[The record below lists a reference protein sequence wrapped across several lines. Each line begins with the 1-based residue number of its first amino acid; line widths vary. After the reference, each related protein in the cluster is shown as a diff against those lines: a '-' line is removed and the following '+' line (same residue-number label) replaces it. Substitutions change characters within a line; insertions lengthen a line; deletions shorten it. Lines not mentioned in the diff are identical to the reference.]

1 MGIFLMPFALLLKFF
16 YDFFQSYGIALIL
29 FALIIKLVLFPFSL
43 NGGTIVGIFLM
54 PFALLLKFFYDFFQ
68 SYGIALILF
77 ALIIKLVLF
86 PFSLKGKKS
95 MIQMNLLSG
104 KMQQLQKQY
113 GKDRERYN
121 LEIQKLYE
129 KEKVNPMSGCLWS
142 FIPILFLM
150 VLYGI
155 IREPLTYFMG
165 LTMEQIQLIAQELD
179 WQTVAVSSG
188 WITPAAM
195 EKLVQQMADGKI
207 TSVFQNGAYNQ
218 MYLASMINPDNLAAL
233 QTLLGDAGS
242 KLFVM
247 DFSFLGIN
255 LASIPKWN
263 FWTAGF
269 GWDSI
274 GLFLLP
280 LVSVGISLLSMQV
293 SLKTNQMNN
302 QVQDETAAKTNRT
315 MMIMM
320 PLMSLWI
327 GFTVPAGLSVY
338 WIAQYIFTIF
348 QEIICGKLLK
358 KDYEAARAAAEE
370 RERQEKEEEKRR
382 KEEARLERQRR
393 LEEEKKNRGKKKLVK
408 KDEPTEPGVNKDDS
422 RIGIR
427 AYARGRSYIPDRF
440 GGVTEYRDMSELLQ
454 AQMDAEQQRK
464 GKKDKKAAPAQEE
477 KKEEIVQKP
486 ETEALP
492 EQETVPAEQP
502 AVQQPVSEI
511 PAEQS
516 APVQEPTEIEEV
528 EVEVEQVE
536 MELPEEEDDKK
547 EGV

>member
-1 MGIFLMPFALLLKFF
+1 MGIL
-16 YDFFQSYGIALIL
+16 
-29 FALIIKLVLFPFSL
+29 
-43 NGGTIVGIFLM
+43 LM

-113 GKDRERYN
+113 GRDRERYN
-121 LEIQKLYE
+121 LEVQKLYE

-155 IREPLTYFMG
+155 IREPLTYFMD
-165 LTMEQIQLIAQELD
+165 LSIEQIQLIAQEMD
-179 WQTVAVSSG
+179 WQTVAVNSG
-188 WITPAAM
+188 WVTPAAM

-218 MYLASMINPDNLAAL
+218 MYLASMINADNLPAL
-233 QTLLGDAGS
+233 QALLGDAGS

-263 FWTAGF
+263 FWTTGF

-302 QVQDETAAKTNRT
+302 QVQDETAANTNRT

-370 RERQEKEEEKRR
+370 RECQEKEEEKRR

-393 LEEEKKNRGKKKLVK
+393 LEEEKKNRGKKKHIK

-422 RIGIR
+422 RIGLR
-427 AYARGRSYIPDRF
+427 AYARGRSYIPGRF
-440 GGVTEYRDMSELLQ
+440 GGVTEYRDMSDLIQ
-454 AQMDAEQQRK
+454 AEMDAEQQRK
-464 GKKDKKAAPAQEE
+464 GKKNKKSAPVQEE
-477 KKEEIVQKP
+477 KKEETVQKP

-502 AVQQPVSEI
+502 AIQQPVLET
-511 PAEQS
+511 PAEQPAS
-516 APVQEPTEIEEV
+516 VQESAETEAV

-536 MELPEEEDDKK
+536 VELPEEEDDKK

>member
-1 MGIFLMPFALLLKFF
+1 M
-16 YDFFQSYGIALIL
+16 
-29 FALIIKLVLFPFSL
+29 
-43 NGGTIVGIFLM
+43 GIFLM

-86 PFSLKGKKS
+86 PFSLKGKRS

-121 LEIQKLYE
+121 LEVQKLYE

-188 WITPAAM
+188 WVTPAAM
-195 EKLVQQMADGKI
+195 EKLVQQVADGKL

-233 QTLLGDAGS
+233 QALLGDAGS

-255 LASIPKWN
+255 LANIPKWN

-269 GWDSI
+269 SWASI

-302 QVQDETAAKTNRT
+302 QAQDETMAKTNRT

-358 KDYEAARAAAEE
+358 KDYEAARAAAAE

-393 LEEEKKNRGKKKLVK
+393 LEEEKKNRGKKKPGQK
-408 KDEPTEPGVNKDDS
+408 KSDSDQPGIRKSDS
-422 RIGIR
+422 RVGMR
-427 AYARGRSYIPDRF
+427 TYARGRAYDPNRF
-440 GGVTEYRDMSELLQ
+440 GGVTPYHDPNAPEIPEDAVEQARRERGEQAENALAGEEL
-454 AQMDAEQQRK
+454 AS
-464 GKKDKKAAPAQEE
+464 
-477 KKEEIVQKP
+477 
-486 ETEALP
+486 ALP
-492 EQETVPAEQP
+492 ETSPIEEEKETAALESVSEAIDGSEEELSGEEAEEAEQDESGEEP
-502 AVQQPVSEI
+502 DEDKSKDQ
-511 PAEQS
+511 AE
-516 APVQEPTEIEEV
+516 
-528 EVEVEQVE
+528 
-536 MELPEEEDDKK
+536 
-547 EGV
+547 

>member
-1 MGIFLMPFALLLKFF
+1 M
-16 YDFFQSYGIALIL
+16 
-29 FALIIKLVLFPFSL
+29 
-43 NGGTIVGIFLM
+43 GIFLM

-86 PFSLKGKKS
+86 PFSLKGKRS

-165 LTMEQIQLIAQELD
+165 LSIEQIQLIAQELD

-188 WITPAAM
+188 WVTPAAM
-195 EKLVQQMADGKI
+195 EKLVQQVADGKL

-233 QTLLGDAGS
+233 QALLGDAGS

-255 LASIPKWN
+255 LANIPKWN

-302 QVQDETAAKTNRT
+302 QSQDETMAKTNRT

-358 KDYEAARAAAEE
+358 KDYEAARAAAAE

-382 KEEARLERQRR
+382 KEEARLER
-393 LEEEKKNRGKKKLVK
+393 KKKHVK

-422 RIGIR
+422 RVGIR
-427 AYARGRSYIPDRF
+427 AYARGRAYIPDRF
-440 GGVTEYRDMSELLQ
+440 GGVTEYRDVSDLIQ
-454 AQMDAEQQRK
+454 AEIDAEQQKK
-464 GKKDKKAAPAQEE
+464 GKKNKKTAPTQEE
-477 KKEEIVQKP
+477 KKEETVQKQP
-486 ETEALP
+486 ETETIPA
-492 EQETVPAEQP
+492 QEVVPAEEP
-502 AVQQPVSEI
+502 APVQQPTETEEI
-511 PAEQS
+511 EVEAEQ
-516 APVQEPTEIEEV
+516 IEV
-528 EVEVEQVE
+528 
-536 MELPEEEDDKK
+536 ELPEEEDDKK